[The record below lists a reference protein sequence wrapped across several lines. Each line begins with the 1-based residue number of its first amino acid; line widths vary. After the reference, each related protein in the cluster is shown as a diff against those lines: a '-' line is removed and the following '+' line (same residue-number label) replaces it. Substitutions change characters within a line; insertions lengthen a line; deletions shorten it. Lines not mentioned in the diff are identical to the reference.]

1 MAFGRKRKAP
11 RSGIS
16 RWGHKRGSLAQRR
29 CGVAMHEFRHW
40 LDGSLPG
47 PNQIVIWSEGARRQA
62 LENLKSD
69 RRKYPGCVPDRY
81 WKLVE
86 DRIRNLPLEDPEGYD
101 RG

>member
-1 MAFGRKRKAP
+1 
-11 RSGIS
+11 
-16 RWGHKRGSLAQRR
+16 
-29 CGVAMHEFRHW
+29 
-40 LDGSLPG
+40 
-47 PNQIVIWSEGARRQA
+47 VIWSEGARRQA

-86 DRIRNLPLEDPEGYD
+86 NRIRNLPLEDPEGYD